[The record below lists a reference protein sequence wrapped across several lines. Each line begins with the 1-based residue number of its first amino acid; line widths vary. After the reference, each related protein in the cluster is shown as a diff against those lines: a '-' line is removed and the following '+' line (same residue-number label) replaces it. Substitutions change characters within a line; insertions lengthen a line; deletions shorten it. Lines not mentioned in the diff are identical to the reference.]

1 MTDLLVLGATG
12 FTGRLI
18 TEHLYSHPERSSFT
32 LGLAGRSRTK
42 LTQLKQSLG
51 LDDSVKLFEV
61 DVTNNDQLEQVVKS
75 AKVVINT
82 IGPFSK
88 WGTPVIRICAL
99 NGIHYVDLSG
109 EIDWIRD
116 IIEIYDYLAT
126 KTHTIIIPSSGM
138 DAIPSDLAVHLSNKT
153 LKALVSPD
161 TSIDTSMSAY
171 RMHGGIS
178 GGSISTMITNI
189 EEVPRWKR
197 RVAMSDFVLSNV
209 TGVPQPKP
217 RLSYTLPFSNPPV
230 YGGIVPMGPANRS
243 IIQRTWG
250 LHQYEAS
257 QKPGQKVL
265 TYGPQF
271 KYDEFMITK
280 SKTTG
285 ALMSIGL
292 VFGMLSLM
300 ITPIRWLVKKF
311 APQPGEGPSPELQ
324 KNGFLELI
332 NVTSSVPT
340 ATQPQRHVRTTI
352 KGQGDPGYSLTAV
365 MISESALSI
374 LLHHDEL
381 PSLAQEGGIL
391 TPMSALGDVLV
402 RRLEKSGR
410 FQFES
415 EIIIG
420 KDVEGRKR
428 R

>member
-197 RVAMSDFVLSNV
+197 RVAMSDFVLM
-209 TGVPQPKP
+209 
-217 RLSYTLPFSNPPV
+217 